1 MNVLLVF
8 PKYQYLAL
16 VEDSARNRFLNTCEK
31 FVESCE
37 RGRHKLYLIAEND
50 TARMLKEDLPYS
62 RYITLTRSKDKEL
75 VEVCSSLSDCSYT
88 DEECVGADYSI
99 STDTAKSVITSIEE
113 FEKYYIDYLKMAYEA
128 LKQDMNVIV
137 EFSMAKKYMRF
148 SLKEVPKAC
157 IYYRYNI
164 QTSKGE
170 LYMAGLPAAESLT
183 ETWRGGI
190 PSA

>member
-8 PKYQYLAL
+8 PKYQYLAM

-37 RGRHKLYLIAEND
+37 RGRHKLFFIAEND
-50 TARMLKEDLPYS
+50 TARMLKEDLPYA

-75 VEVCSSLSDCSYT
+75 VEVCSSLSDCYYT
-88 DEECVGADYSI
+88 DDECVGADYSVTTI
-99 STDTAKSVITSIEE
+99 EAVITSVTE
-113 FEKYYIDYLKMAYEA
+113 FEKYYTENIKAAYES
-128 LKQDMNVIV
+128 LSHDMNVIV

-157 IYYRYNI
+157 IYYRYNV

-170 LYMAGLPAAESLT
+170 LYMAGVPAAESLT
-183 ETWRGGI
+183 ESWRGGI